1 MDKLSK
7 SQKEVLSF
15 FNAKTR
21 CRYNGVKG
29 RCNNPNNKDFKY
41 YGGRG
46 VKANITLEQFR
57 ELWLSKIEE
66 LGYNRYSYDDLV
78 EVFND
83 YQVDRIDGNGDYEIS
98 NIELIKAM
106 PNEYAS
112 GKNYHV
118 LLKRD
123 ENGELWC
130 PCSLFDYVL
139 DRRYKSAK
147 NALLKGYFRNITISK
162 RYYLDFLY
170 INPNEP
176 PVPIDKDFCI
186 QCFTCGER
194 VKLNGMAYKYL
205 YKCKK
210 CKHVAK
216 ARMNFTK
223 TKFDD
228 VSKKDFDKCLEY
240 LYQHLRRYDGK
251 TKAPKDG

>member
-1 MDKLSK
+1 METK

-21 CRYNGVKG
+21 CRYDGIKK
-29 RCNNPNNKDFKY
+29 RCNNPNRKDFKH

-46 VKANITLEQFR
+46 IKANITLEQFR

-66 LGYNRYSYDDLV
+66 LGYDRYSYEDLA

-83 YQVDRIDGNGDYEIS
+83 YQADRIDNNGNYEVG
-98 NIELIKAM
+98 NIDIIKKM
-106 PNEYAS
+106 TNEYAS

-139 DRRYKSAK
+139 DRPYKTTK
-147 NALLKGYFRNITISK
+147 KALLKGYYRNITIGRK
-162 RYYLDFLY
+162 YYLDFLY

-186 QCFTCGER
+186 QCFTCKQKI
-194 VKLNGMAYKYL
+194 KLHGIAHNHL
-205 YKCKK
+205 YKCKN
-210 CKHVAK
+210 CGSAVRV
-216 ARMNFTK
+216 RMSPTK
-223 TKFDD
+223 TKFDY
-228 VSKKDFDKCLEY
+228 VSKKDFDICLEY
-240 LYQHLRRYDGK
+240 LCQHLRSYDGE
-251 TKAPKDG
+251 TT